1 VLLSFDMNAHVSKV
15 LNRDK
20 TMARLVKQHGP
31 APERTRAV
39 FLALVQAVVSQQLS
53 GAAASTILGRIEQR
67 VGLSPAKLSR
77 VRPTTLHGRGL
88 SKAKSE
94 CLRHIAKLA
103 LKREFDGLAPLS
115 DDEVFERLTAIK
127 GVGPWTAKVVMLG
140 ALARPDVWPVG
151 DAGLRRATRNLYG
164 VESAGLEE
172 LGERFRPY
180 RSHAFWYFWRSLG

>member
-1 VLLSFDMNAHVSKV
+1 MNTNASKILS
-15 LNRDK
+15 RDK
-20 TMARLVKQHGP
+20 IMARLVKQHGP
-31 APERTRAV
+31 VPERQRPV

-67 VGLSPAKLSR
+67 IGLSPAKLSR
-77 VRPTTLHGRGL
+77 VRPATLHSRGL

-103 LKREFDGLAPLS
+103 LKREFDGLARLS
-115 DDEVFERLTAIK
+115 DDEVYERLTAIK

-151 DAGLRRATRNLYG
+151 DAGLLRAARNLYG
-164 VESAGLEE
+164 VGTDGLEK

-180 RSHAFWYFWRSLG
+180 RSHASWYFWQSLG

>member
-1 VLLSFDMNAHVSKV
+1 MKSEIAKV
-15 LNRDK
+15 LSRDM
-20 TMARLVKQHGP
+20 TMARLVKKYG
-31 APERTRAV
+31 AV
-39 FLALVQAVVSQQLS
+39 PVRKRPLFLTLVQAVVSQQLS

-77 VRPTTLHGRGL
+77 VRPTTLHSRGL

-103 LKREFDGLAPLS
+103 LKGEFDGLTRLS

-151 DAGLRRATRNLYG
+151 DAGLQRAARNLYG
-164 VESAGLEE
+164 VGTDGLEE

-180 RSHAFWYFWRSLG
+180 RSHASWYFWQSLD